1 MLKKICLKGIQQ
13 GSGKGRD
20 VFLRGNPG
28 KNTRF
33 YLMLSNPMC
42 CSMRPQR
49 WKRKHTETYWFC
61 FHLWFL
67 SSFCSEILKMETWP
81 PFPKKNVKIASDFW
95 RNWVSIYLAVTI
107 ILVKRLPQCW
117 LHPCLGPL
125 NASPW
130 TFSVQTYFGSAS
142 SGLRNTCKRHPSP
155 QCQRLHDTNDSYCK
169 VQSEQ
174 EELSQDG

>member
-81 PFPKKNVKIASDFW
+81 PFPKKSVKKASDFW
-95 RNWVSIYLAVTI
+95 RNWVSIYLAVAIYIYIHIEKKNGRHI
-107 ILVKRLPQCW
+107 IARNKRWQEVVSR
-117 LHPCLGPL
+117 LGFL
-125 NASPW
+125 A
-130 TFSVQTYFGSAS
+130 
-142 SGLRNTCKRHPSP
+142 R
-155 QCQRLHDTNDSYCK
+155 
-169 VQSEQ
+169 EQ
-174 EELSQDG
+174 EIKVPKCMMRFSGTMLPRK

>member
-81 PFPKKNVKIASDFW
+81 PFPKKSVKKASDFW
-95 RNWVSIYLAVTI
+95 RNWVSIYLAVAISSQLLIFWNISDMSVKKMWTSS
-107 ILVKRLPQCW
+107 ILCTNHEICVPVSGAVQLK
-117 LHPCLGPL
+117 GPGVFTL
-125 NASPW
+125 E
-130 TFSVQTYFGSAS
+130 G
-142 SGLRNTCKRHPSP
+142 RNPTTGI
-155 QCQRLHDTNDSYCK
+155 QRNRDDS
-169 VQSEQ
+169 
-174 EELSQDG
+174 